1 MFDETDDINTP
12 TVTILDTLPA
22 STETMDMPEPP
33 KVKRG
38 RKTGAAKAESS
49 KGNGKAKELP
59 AFDETTYFLV
69 SGSDDKIVVTME
81 PDGKIAAAKAILN
94 DEINLYRAVPI
105 TPDDVFRGKK

>member
-38 RKTGAAKAESS
+38 RKAGVSKAETP
-49 KGNGKAKELP
+49 KGNGKAKDLP
-59 AFDETTYFLV
+59 AFDETVYFLV
-69 SGSDDKIVVTME
+69 SNEDDDVVITIESDGD
-81 PDGKIAAAKAILN
+81 IAAAKAILN
-94 DEINLYRAVPI
+94 NKVSLYRAVPI
-105 TPDDVFRGKK
+105 APKDVFRGKK